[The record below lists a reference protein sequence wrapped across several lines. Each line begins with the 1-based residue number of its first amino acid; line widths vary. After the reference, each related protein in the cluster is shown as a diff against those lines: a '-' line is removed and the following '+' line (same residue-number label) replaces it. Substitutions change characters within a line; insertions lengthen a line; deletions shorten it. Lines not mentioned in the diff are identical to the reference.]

1 MTETAQKSGLA
12 AFFLRLGEDRSL
24 LAEFERDPRSLLVDQ
39 GIASDQ
45 IAAVLDGTSD
55 EVRLALETELAIDP
69 VWQYVLTPTR
79 MTHPTYN
86 PDDDDDQ
93 GDEDDKGTG
102 KDDDDD
108 SDGGEG

>member
-39 GIASDQ
+39 GIASEQ

-55 EVRLALETELAIDP
+55 EVRLALETELANDP

-79 MTHPTYN
+79 MTHPTYHE
-86 PDDDDDQ
+86 PGDDDDQ
-93 GDEDDKGTG
+93 GEDQGGEDK
-102 KDDDDD
+102 DDDD